1 MLGLTSA
8 DAPSEV
14 VMYGESTGAEVWRE
28 GVACHAALVAHGG
41 GSLTRRPV
49 DSTSDTN
56 VAAGLTWV
64 QTQVKMAS
72 SPSFTIFSFSFVP
85 SSLVPLP
92 RVEECRPSGSSGNQS
107 GPPSSSSGVITQA
120 DAKALQALEAMKL
133 SGQRPFHSCPGGF
146 NIFVDALEVRLRF
159 PLHLVIGECLGWWRI
174 SPSQMASNFWL
185 YLITFLGECRGS
197 KIKEIQR
204 LKDGGDPNALGADE
218 QRAIEAQSLAD
229 HLKVELEE
237 MTRQWE
243 SLKKELSKTQD
254 TVSNLHDQLVEA

>member
-64 QTQVKMAS
+64 QTQ
-72 SPSFTIFSFSFVP
+72 
-85 SSLVPLP
+85 
-92 RVEECRPSGSSGNQS
+92 
-107 GPPSSSSGVITQA
+107 
-120 DAKALQALEAMKL
+120 
-133 SGQRPFHSCPGGF
+133 
-146 NIFVDALEVRLRF
+146 
-159 PLHLVIGECLGWWRI
+159 
-174 SPSQMASNFWL
+174 
-185 YLITFLGECRGS
+185 
-197 KIKEIQR
+197 KEIQR

-237 MTRQWE
+237 TTRQWE

>member
-1 MLGLTSA
+1 MGVSNVTPPTFKLVSRP
-8 DAPSEV
+8 PSGGSQYVFFETESEREV
-14 VMYGESTGAEVWRE
+14 VVYGESAGAEVRCE
-28 GVACHAALVAHGG
+28 GVVCHAALVAHGG
-41 GSLTRRPV
+41 GSPTRRPV

-56 VAAGLTWV
+56 VAVGLTWV
-64 QTQVKMAS
+64 QTQVRMAS

-107 GPPSSSSGVITQA
+107 SPPSSSSGVMTQV

-133 SGQRPFHSCPGGF
+133 FHNFDSIV
-146 NIFVDALEVRLRF
+146 NLESLAS
-159 PLHLVIGECLGWWRI
+159 IGKRYSI
-174 SPSQMASNFWL
+174 SNE
-185 YLITFLGECRGS
+185 Y
-197 KIKEIQR
+197 KEIQR

-218 QRAIEAQSLAD
+218 QQAIEAQSLAD

-237 MTRQWE
+237 TTRQWE